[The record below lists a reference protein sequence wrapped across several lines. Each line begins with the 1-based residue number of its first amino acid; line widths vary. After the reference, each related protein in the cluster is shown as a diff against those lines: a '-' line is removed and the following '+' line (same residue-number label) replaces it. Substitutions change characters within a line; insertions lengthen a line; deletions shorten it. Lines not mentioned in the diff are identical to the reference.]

1 MLFGISL
8 VQWIFILL
16 GLAIVVVPYLGS
28 LRSLIANKPNQD
40 PQINT
45 TVSDESHAL
54 TDIVRK
60 WESLETACRKANLDE
75 ACAKLND
82 VFPLLIKTKVN
93 T

>member
-1 MLFGISL
+1 MLFGISF

-16 GLAIVVVPYLGS
+16 GVAIVVVPYFGTITSFL
-28 LRSLIANKPNQD
+28 KKKTNQD
-40 PQINT
+40 SDVVNAT
-45 TVSDESHAL
+45 TDESHTL

-60 WESLETACRKANLDE
+60 WESLETACQKANLEE
-75 ACAKLND
+75 ACVKLNE